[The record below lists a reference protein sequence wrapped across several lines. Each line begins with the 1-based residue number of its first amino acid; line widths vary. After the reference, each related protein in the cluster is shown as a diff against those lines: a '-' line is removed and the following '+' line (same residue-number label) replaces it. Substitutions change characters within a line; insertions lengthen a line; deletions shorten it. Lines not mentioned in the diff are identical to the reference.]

1 MKNPNFFLIKQDQYT
16 AFIQKCFDMFTA
28 ESQTSGKPKLLI
40 SAATAPDSGR
50 MAAYDL
56 PKLNK

>member
-1 MKNPNFFLIKQDQYT
+1 M
-16 AFIQKCFDMFTA
+16 FIADGQKL
-28 ESQTSGKPKLLI
+28 GKPKLII

-56 PKLNK
+56 PALNK